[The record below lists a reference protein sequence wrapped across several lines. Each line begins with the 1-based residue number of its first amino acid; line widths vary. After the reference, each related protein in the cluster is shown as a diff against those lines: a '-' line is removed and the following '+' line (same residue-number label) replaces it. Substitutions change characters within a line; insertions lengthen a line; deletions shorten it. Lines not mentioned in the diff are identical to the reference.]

1 MAIVDHGNWRE
12 LGRLVEVYQQNRE
25 VYMSVSLLA
34 LCHLCLP
41 LVAAGHLQSSGR
53 I

>member
-1 MAIVDHGNWRE
+1 MAIVDHVNWRE
-12 LGRLVEVYQQNRE
+12 LDRLVEVYQRNRE
-25 VYMSVSLLA
+25 VHTSVSLLA

-41 LVAAGHLQSSGR
+41 LVAAGGLQSLGR